1 MNDKVLKTLEYNKI
15 IEKLVGFAISPM
27 GKELAANLRP
37 YSVLSDIELGQKE
50 TSEAEAMIM
59 RKGAIPLGGIKE
71 IRPQIKRVSMG
82 GSLGIGELLNMGSF
96 LYVCRKIKNYSV
108 NENKAEFY
116 EVVGELFDMVQELPR
131 LESEINRAIISENEV
146 SDDASQGL
154 KSVRRE
160 IAVSNDRIREHLN
173 GIINSPIYRNMLQD
187 YVITIRNDRYCV
199 PVKSEY
205 RNSFSGMVHDQSNT
219 GSTLFIEPLSVVQ
232 LNNKIKE
239 LQIKEKEEIEKILQK
254 LSESV
259 FENIDAISSNLEIIT
274 RLDFIFAKGALSISM
289 KGTEAVFNNRG
300 YINIK
305 KGRHPLLNKESVVP
319 IDIYIGKDFTTL
331 LITGPNTGGK
341 TVALKTLGLF
351 QLMGQSGL
359 HIPAFDNSELAVFD
373 EIFADIGDEQS
384 IEQNLSTFSA
394 HMRNTVSILENVTDN
409 SLVLFDELGA
419 GTDPVE
425 GAALAMSIIQSL
437 KKRNIRTAVR
447 THYS

>member
-154 KSVRRE
+154 KSVRR
-160 IAVSNDRIREHLN
+160 VS
-173 GIINSPIYRNMLQD
+173 
-187 YVITIRNDRYCV
+187 
-199 PVKSEY
+199 
-205 RNSFSGMVHDQSNT
+205 
-219 GSTLFIEPLSVVQ
+219 
-232 LNNKIKE
+232 
-239 LQIKEKEEIEKILQK
+239 
-254 LSESV
+254 
-259 FENIDAISSNLEIIT
+259 
-274 RLDFIFAKGALSISM
+274 
-289 KGTEAVFNNRG
+289 
-300 YINIK
+300 
-305 KGRHPLLNKESVVP
+305 
-319 IDIYIGKDFTTL
+319 
-331 LITGPNTGGK
+331 
-341 TVALKTLGLF
+341 
-351 QLMGQSGL
+351 
-359 HIPAFDNSELAVFD
+359 
-373 EIFADIGDEQS
+373 
-384 IEQNLSTFSA
+384 
-394 HMRNTVSILENVTDN
+394 
-409 SLVLFDELGA
+409 
-419 GTDPVE
+419 
-425 GAALAMSIIQSL
+425 
-437 KKRNIRTAVR
+437 
-447 THYS
+447 